1 VSNVIDFPNPV
12 EDSIAEMFADF
23 AKRAREDRFRHA
35 VVLATHADGSPQ
47 YVIRDGGADAVTLLT
62 MIGLLD
68 IAKAKLIA
76 MAEEAQQEAAQA
88 E

>member
-1 VSNVIDFPNPV
+1 MSNVIDFPNPV

-23 AKRAREDRFRHA
+23 ANRAREDGFKHA
-35 VVLATHADGSPQ
+35 VVLATCADGSPQ
-47 YVIRDGGADAVTLLT
+47 YSIRDGGADAVTLLA

>member
-1 VSNVIDFPNPV
+1 MSNVVEFPTADP
-12 EDSIAEMFADF
+12 IAEMFADF
-23 AKRAREDRFRHA
+23 AKRAREDGFKHA
-35 VVLATHADGSPQ
+35 VVLATCADGSPQ
-47 YVIRDGGADAVTLLT
+47 YGIRDGGGDAVTLLA

-68 IAKAKLIA
+68 IAKAKLMQ